1 MPPNSSLRGHNKLI
15 WPWYLR
21 SRLLWFYSYMWHS
34 YFKTYRYKTWSHWA
48 LIQNILLQ
56 TKLYDIK
63 NPLFDMVVKGLDHCD
78 LILGCATVPCPYIY
92 KYIYIYTC
100 KIWWYWAL
108 RQISSG
114 PASLYQKK
122 NWRKFDI
129 SPFMKG
135 RQLKIKLL

>member
-78 LILGCATVPCPYIY
+78 LILGCATVSCPYTCIY
-92 KYIYIYTC
+92 KFFCTY
-100 KIWWYWAL
+100 KIWRHW
-108 RQISSG
+108 
-114 PASLYQKK
+114 SLIQKHSAPNK
-122 NWRKFDI
+122 VVWK
-129 SPFMKG
+129 
-135 RQLKIKLL
+135 KIHYLIWWSKV